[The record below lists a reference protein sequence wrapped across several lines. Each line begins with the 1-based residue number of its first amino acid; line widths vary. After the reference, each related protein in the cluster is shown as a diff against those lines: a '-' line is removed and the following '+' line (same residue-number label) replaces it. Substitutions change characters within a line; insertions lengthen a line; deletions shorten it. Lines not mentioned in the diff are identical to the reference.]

1 MAGVSLPPSLA
12 ECPSRVAYFRAIEAA
27 DKRRALH
34 ESNVFARAKREALR
48 RGIILR
54 KTKPG
59 SRREQELG
67 RYYAVNA
74 ESDFIEATHVRL
86 DDAALELEVIQAG
99 EQILPG

>member
-1 MAGVSLPPSLA
+1 MTMERSMLETIMARLGPQIAA
-12 ECPSRVAYFRAIEAA
+12 E
-27 DKRRALH
+27 KRRALY

-48 RGIILR
+48 RHGIILR

-74 ESDFIEATHVRL
+74 ESTFIEATHVRL
-86 DDAALELEVIQAG
+86 EDAALELDVIQAG